1 MLFLS
6 SQLIQILTMNSQDLA
21 RYIESTNGISKSW
34 LLVQLRLKKLE
45 ERRSEISQ
53 EEYIQELAQLHQEL
67 MNLGEWWLGIENEVF
82 G

>member
-1 MLFLS
+1 LLFLS